1 MVNYL
6 ICKNMIVFKIF
17 QVLYKLIPQYKNYKI
32 PQYKNYNSVTEVVPG
47 CEESSIDDKV
57 PDEVN

>member
-1 MVNYL
+1 
-6 ICKNMIVFKIF
+6 MIVFKIF